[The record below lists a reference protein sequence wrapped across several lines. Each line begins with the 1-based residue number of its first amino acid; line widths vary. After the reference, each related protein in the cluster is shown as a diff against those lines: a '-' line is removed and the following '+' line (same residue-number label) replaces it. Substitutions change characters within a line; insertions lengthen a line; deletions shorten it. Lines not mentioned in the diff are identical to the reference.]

1 MGALNLQTKIVLY
14 TVGVIALMI
23 VVFTGSNLFM
33 DYRAIKLHLRTHVAD
48 LANGIA
54 PTVRSDL
61 QYKRTYELRRTVR
74 SFSYNENILEIEI
87 LGANNEILT
96 NTLAGGAED
105 RIFPPTESEQ
115 QNGAFVWS
123 SGSKVSALAPVM
135 GELGEILGY
144 VFVLATAEEEHA
156 VLRSKVAN
164 SLVFGG
170 ILGIFGCIA
179 GFYAGK
185 RLTRP
190 LEKLI
195 RASEDLASGRDP
207 EHIQIESRDELGLL
221 SSSFNKMVQKRKEA
235 EVSLERSRQHLLFI
249 LRETPVG
256 YIEWK
261 LDFTVAYWNKAAE
274 QIFGFKESEA
284 RGKHAMDLIVP
295 AELHDEIETVWD
307 QILHDRGGNENLNQN
322 VRADGSRIMC
332 QWNNTVIRDP
342 DGRTI
347 AVASLVNDVTENMK
361 AQEQMR
367 LAMEAAQKAT
377 RAKSEFLANM
387 SHEIR
392 TPMNGVIGLT
402 ELLLESDLDPQ
413 QRSYLEVIRS
423 SGEMLITII
432 NDILDLSKIESGK
445 LDLTERVFNVEEC
458 LKTAFQLFSHSLQKK
473 GLEAHIE
480 VSNSIPR
487 TVSGDPVRLR
497 QIVYNLVSNAVKFTD
512 AGSISMQAWSES
524 ITSRRVRLFVSISDT
539 GPGIDTDRLETIFD
553 PFSQADTS
561 STRSFGGTGLGLTI
575 CKRLCRMMRGDIKID
590 HTSPEGTRFVF
601 SVELQT
607 APEGGLGG
615 SLTGQQDAR
624 ENPSE
629 ASAVRILVVEDNAVN
644 RLVAKRILKRLGYDS
659 ATVNNGQEA
668 LDFVRAHPCDL
679 IFMDLQ
685 MPVMDG
691 FTATKIIREEHG
703 SIPSIIALTASAV
716 DGDRERCMAAGM
728 DDYISKPINIEAVSG
743 ILSRFVKRLENQA

>member
-1 MGALNLQTKIVLY
+1 
-14 TVGVIALMI
+14 
-23 VVFTGSNLFM
+23 
-33 DYRAIKLHLRTHVAD
+33 
-48 LANGIA
+48 
-54 PTVRSDL
+54 
-61 QYKRTYELRRTVR
+61 
-74 SFSYNENILEIEI
+74 
-87 LGANNEILT
+87 
-96 NTLAGGAED
+96 
-105 RIFPPTESEQ
+105 
-115 QNGAFVWS
+115 
-123 SGSKVSALAPVM
+123 
-135 GELGEILGY
+135 
-144 VFVLATAEEEHA
+144 
-156 VLRSKVAN
+156 
-164 SLVFGG
+164 
-170 ILGIFGCIA
+170 
-179 GFYAGK
+179 
-185 RLTRP
+185 
-190 LEKLI
+190 
-195 RASEDLASGRDP
+195 
-207 EHIQIESRDELGLL
+207 
-221 SSSFNKMVQKRKEA
+221 MVQKRKEA

-295 AELHDEIETVWD
+295 AELHEEIETVWD

-322 VRADGSRIMC
+322 VRADGTRIMC

-512 AGSISMQAWSES
+512 TGSISMKAWSES